1 MITVYI
7 LKLETDKYYIGRTTK
22 NVYERVLDHS
32 KGEAG
37 YWTKIYKPKELI
49 DFKPNADKFDVDLY
63 VKKYMDKYGINNV
76 RGGTYSSPKLTNEKY
91 NVLREELANANFE
104 KVKKARSK
112 VYNKQVTKIIQPNLD
127 KKEQECTIM

>member
-7 LKLETDKYYIGRTTK
+7 LKLENNKYYIGRTTK

-37 YWTKIYKPKELI
+37 YWTKLNKPIELI
-49 DFKPNADKFDVDLY
+49 DFKPNADKFDTDLY

-76 RGGTYSSPKLTNEKY
+76 RGGTYSSPTLTSEKY
-91 NVLREELANANFE
+91 YLLKEELANANFE
-104 KVKKARSK
+104 KVKKYKSK
-112 VYNKQVTKIIQPNLD
+112 IYNKQTTKPVDQ
-127 KKEQECTIM
+127 KKNDQGCNMM